1 MIEIPR
7 KLIHIHKTNLFHPIW
22 IKRRVVIIIPA
33 ESRPISATVAENWQ
47 ILVPSLG
54 SGRHYDIYACQLQSV
69 KSRSIHIERLEKLHT
84 FVNKG
89 YLWNLKVNLLQNT
102 DPLNQINKIS
112 SSGYVYF
119 SFSTL
124 CHDKNH
130 VTWNPYLNETDFG
143 QF

>member
-1 MIEIPR
+1 MDKKAGSDHNSGREPSNQRYRRR
-7 KLIHIHKTNLFHPIW
+7 KLTDFGA
-22 IKRRVVIIIPA
+22 V
-33 ESRPISATVAENWQ
+33 T
-47 ILVPSLG
+47 
-54 SGRHYDIYACQLQSV
+54 GRHYDIYACQLQPV

-89 YLWNLKVNLLQNT
+89 YLWNLKINLLQNT

-130 VTWNPYLNETDFG
+130 VT
-143 QF
+143 

>member
-1 MIEIPR
+1 MSSFRHISGPRNDRNPAQTHTYSQDQPLSPYMDKKAGNDHNSGREPSNQRYRRR
-7 KLIHIHKTNLFHPIW
+7 KLTDFGAVTGQWAAL
-22 IKRRVVIIIPA
+22 RY
-33 ESRPISATVAENWQ
+33 
-47 ILVPSLG
+47 LC
-54 SGRHYDIYACQLQSV
+54 CQLQPV

-130 VTWNPYLNETDFG
+130 VT
-143 QF
+143 